1 MEIKQ
6 TTVEAII
13 EHLKTLARDSWSGNT
28 GEERANQLEKFLNE
42 TLENYSQKLGFTKV
56 EILMAI
62 EGRRDYSAINY
73 YQRANF
79 PLLENVTVF
88 ANKEEYQA
96 KCPSGQFTCPHCGG
110 ISTDPQECNSGRKI
124 KEARKLKV
132 CNWKSY
138 GLFRTMGKGY
148 QLVIKDTFL
157 KDGTVYHIFK
167 PIEIN

>member
-56 EILMAI
+56 AILMAI

-88 ANKEEYQA
+88 ANKEE
-96 KCPSGQFTCPHCGG
+96 
-110 ISTDPQECNSGRKI
+110 
-124 KEARKLKV
+124 
-132 CNWKSY
+132 
-138 GLFRTMGKGY
+138 
-148 QLVIKDTFL
+148 
-157 KDGTVYHIFK
+157 
-167 PIEIN
+167 